1 MFLYLC
7 IEEYI
12 KENIFFL
19 VLLVLSGLNKEEKI
33 LFFFYNFCKYISYG
47 IFKKKEERIKLY

>member
-47 IFKKKEERIKLY
+47 IFKKKRKE